1 MVQYKVCS
9 ELGILADRVKS
20 DKDRGT
26 DGMKKMKRSNSI
38 KLSDLEAIQ
47 SSLPRRSLSQSRK
60 LLPLHVPTT
69 AAAPQKHKPLMRK
82 SVNYMKPTSSSD
94 AKKVLLAVSRQN
106 NQCCSDGKNLSQKCS
121 SSSKS
126 SSVSNKKTAKTMSRS
141 SSINLVRT
149 STQTLSFKPS
159 TTCRRKSTAAALRGD
174 INATYRA
181 TCSSTLKDSKFP
193 AHLMLNTGGSESE
206 GASVMKVCPYTYCSL
221 NGNHHAPGK
230 RRFLKT
236 RKSIKLEAPERLK
249 VPCEKRKG
257 FDIEQTVYDGKP
269 ACDEADK
276 GNTII
281 IPLIREIGIDFFN
294 ELYAEETETAY
305 KMGRSDTVKHLD
317 DLEGIKFAMAMNGNI
332 AEKEGMCQVTPCLP
346 CDDLTKSEINSKVEF
361 KIYFD
366 TADIEA
372 DAKES
377 FHQEPD
383 SENAD
388 KNHPPSWIHEEICTR
403 TYCHEVS
410 NDEEH
415 VENIELDDSDS
426 QGTNMEWEEEH
437 FCPINH
443 KEDIGSSVITHE
455 TDSKFKSLS
464 EGSHDIF
471 ERWLSDIP
479 SNHYAN
485 IIVKK
490 ALEGKEEKI
499 ANFGAQ
505 NHDTNSVQESTSE
518 SIQTDY
524 PSKGIDQKY
533 DQSYLEEEELQYL
546 RNTEDNDREI
556 EKQVDNEVIFVSVV
570 LDEDTI
576 DTSEVH
582 NICVTRKIE
591 ESREDSNINLENNNK
606 EICQRNQ
613 IPLSNVPQESNIV
626 VQDKKF
632 LEEAQVTST
641 EFQIISCIGGEG
653 QNTSKN
659 RQWSAKN
666 KRLMKD
672 AEQMRKINPRK
683 PNFLSFVP
691 DPEPEK
697 VKLKHQMMDDRKNVE
712 EWMLD
717 FSLRQ
722 AVTKLAPARKKKV
735 ALLVEAFETVM
746 STPECETHTRNN
758 APFAHARPI
767 QACS

>member
-1 MVQYKVCS
+1 MVQYNKVCS
-9 ELGILADRVKS
+9 ELGILADHVESEKG
-20 DKDRGT
+20 RGT

-94 AKKVLLAVSRQN
+94 AKKVLLPVTLQN
-106 NQCCSDGKNLSQKCS
+106 NQCGSDGKNLPQKYS

-126 SSVSNKKTAKTMSRS
+126 SFVSNKNTAKTMSRS
-141 SSINLVRT
+141 SSMNLVRT

-159 TTCRRKSTAAALRGD
+159 TTCQRKSTAATLPAD

-193 AHLMLNTGGSESE
+193 AHLMLNTGGSDSE
-206 GASVMKVCPYTYCSL
+206 GASVIKVCPYTYCSL
-221 NGNHHAPGK
+221 NGNRHAPGK
-230 RRFLKT
+230 RRFLET

-249 VPCEKRKG
+249 VPCEKRKN
-257 FDIEQTVYDGKP
+257 FDIEQTVYYGKH

-276 GNTII
+276 GKPII
-281 IPLIREIGIDFFN
+281 IPLIQEIGIDFFN
-294 ELYAEETETAY
+294 ELYGEEREKAY
-305 KMGRSDTVKHLD
+305 KVEKPDTVKHLED
-317 DLEGIKFAMAMNGNI
+317 QEGTKFAKAVNDNI
-332 AEKEGMCQVTPCLP
+332 ADKEDVGQVTPCLS
-346 CDDLTKSEINSKVEF
+346 CDDLTKSEINPKVEF
-361 KIYFD
+361 KI
-366 TADIEA
+366 EA
-372 DAKES
+372 NTKES
-377 FHQEPD
+377 FHHELN
-383 SENAD
+383 SEDAD
-388 KNHPPSWIHEEICTR
+388 KNHPPSCFHEEICTGS
-403 TYCHEVS
+403 YCHEVS
-410 NDEEH
+410 DDDEH
-415 VENIELDDSDS
+415 VENIELDDSDTQS
-426 QGTNMEWEEEH
+426 ADMEWEEKQ
-437 FCPINH
+437 FCPINY

-471 ERWLSDIP
+471 EMWLGDIS

-485 IIVKK
+485 IMVEKE
-490 ALEGKEEKI
+490 LQDKEEKI
-499 ANFGAQ
+499 TIFYAQ
-505 NHDTNSVQESTSE
+505 HHDTNCVQGSTGE

-524 PSKGIDQKY
+524 LSKGIDHEY
-533 DQSYLEEEELQYL
+533 GQSYLVQYL
-546 RNTEDNDREI
+546 RNTEGNDREI
-556 EKQVDNEVIFVSVV
+556 EKHVDNEVICASVV

-582 NICVTRKIE
+582 NICETRKIE
-591 ESREDSNINLENNNK
+591 ESREDSNTDLENNDK

-613 IPLSNVPQESNIV
+613 IPLSNVPEESNII
-626 VQDKKF
+626 VQDQEF

-641 EFQIISCIGGEG
+641 EFQIITCIGGEG
-653 QNTSKN
+653 RSMSNN
-659 RQWSAKN
+659 RQRPAKN
-666 KRLMKD
+666 KRPMKD
-672 AEQMRKINPRK
+672 AEQMRTINPRK
-683 PNFLSFVP
+683 PNFLPFVP

-697 VKLKHQMMDDRKNVE
+697 VELKHQMMDNRKNAE

-735 ALLVEAFETVM
+735 ALLVEAFETIM

-758 APFAHARPI
+758 SPFTHARPI